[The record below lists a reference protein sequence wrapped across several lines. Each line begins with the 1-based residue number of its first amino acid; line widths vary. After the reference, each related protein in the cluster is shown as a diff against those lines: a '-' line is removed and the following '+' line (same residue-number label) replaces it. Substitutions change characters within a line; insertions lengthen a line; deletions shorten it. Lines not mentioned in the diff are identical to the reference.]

1 LAAPAR
7 AEPTVLRVAAIAPD
21 GTQWA
26 RTMKAFARTVET
38 ETEGAVHV
46 KYYLG
51 GIAGDEP
58 TALERARKG
67 QLSGAIGALMCEQLA
82 PVLRVLRVP
91 GLVRDRDEGRHLL
104 NVLHPEIA
112 AEMKKN
118 GFVYLGAAGFGLDL
132 PFTRKPVTS
141 LAELRATRFWLREH
155 DEIMRSVLAS
165 LGVQLILQPHPAAA
179 RLYDEG
185 KVDGFIAPPATA
197 LSFQWA
203 GQVRAFTDYKLG
215 YLVACGVLTN
225 TAYDAL
231 PTAAKEAVMASAA
244 LMGTQFEEVNTQF
257 DTELIGKLFAKKGL
271 KRLEPSPSFRKEL
284 DEALAAG
291 RRNIPP
297 ALLSPELLARATQ
310 ILDDYRRK
318 SR

>member
-1 LAAPAR
+1 
-7 AEPTVLRVAAIAPD
+7 VLRIAAIAPD

-38 ETEGAVHV
+38 EAEGSVRV

-58 TALERARKG
+58 TALDRARKG

-91 GLVRDRDEGRHLL
+91 GLIRNRDEGRHVL
-104 NVLHPEIA
+104 NVLHPEIT

-118 GFVYLGAAGFGLDL
+118 GFVYLGSAGFGLDL
-132 PFTRKPVTS
+132 AFTRKPVTS
-141 LAELRATRFWLREH
+141 LAELRGTRFWLREH
-155 DEIMRSVLAS
+155 DELMRSVLAS
-165 LGVQLILQPHPAAA
+165 LGLQLTMAPHPDAAK
-179 RLYDEG
+179 LYDDG

-203 GQVRAFTDYKLG
+203 GQVRAFTDYRLG

-225 TAYDAL
+225 AAFDAL
-231 PTAAKEAVMASAA
+231 PTASKEAVMSSAA
-244 LMGTQFEEVNTQF
+244 MLGTQFEEVNTQF
-257 DTELIGKLFAKKGL
+257 DNELIGKLFAKKGL
-271 KRLEPSPSFRKEL
+271 KRIEPSAELRREL
-284 DEALAAG
+284 DEALAVG
-291 RRNIPP
+291 RRNIPA
-297 ALLSPELLARATQ
+297 ALLSPELLARVTQ